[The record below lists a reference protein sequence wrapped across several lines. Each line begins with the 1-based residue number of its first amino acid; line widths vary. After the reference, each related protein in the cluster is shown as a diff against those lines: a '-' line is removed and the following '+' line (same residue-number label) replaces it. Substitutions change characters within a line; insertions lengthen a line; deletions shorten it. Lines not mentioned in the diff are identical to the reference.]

1 MFRTA
6 HETTVPFRLVIL
18 PADAYRIHSFT
29 TRFPLKPGNVQSVE
43 QVIRTWNVTINRNRH
58 EVVVDGELI
67 ELTATE
73 FRLLLF
79 LVGQPGSV
87 FSRQQILE
95 GINDGVFAVTDRAVD
110 VHISGL
116 RKKFGSAAKHLE
128 TVRGCGY
135 RWRDPVDVAIE
146 QENGDLDSPQSQ
158 VI

>member
-1 MFRTA
+1 
-6 HETTVPFRLVIL
+6 
-18 PADAYRIHSFT
+18 
-29 TRFPLKPGNVQSVE
+29 LKPGNVQSVE

>member
-1 MFRTA
+1 
-6 HETTVPFRLVIL
+6 
-18 PADAYRIHSFT
+18 
-29 TRFPLKPGNVQSVE
+29 LKPGNVQSVE

-58 EVVVDGELI
+58 EVVVDGESI

-79 LVGQPGSV
+79 LVGQPGFV

-95 GINDGVFAVTDRAVD
+95 GLNDGVFAVTDRAVD

-116 RKKFGSAAKHLE
+116 RKKLGSAAKHLE